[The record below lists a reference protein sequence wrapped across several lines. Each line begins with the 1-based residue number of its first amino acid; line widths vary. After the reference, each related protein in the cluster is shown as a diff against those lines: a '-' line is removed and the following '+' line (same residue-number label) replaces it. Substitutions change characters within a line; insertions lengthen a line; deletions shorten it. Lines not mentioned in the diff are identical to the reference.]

1 MKHLGFAAALLGMC
15 CAVPAQAARFEA
27 NSPEAQTLM
36 KAYFGNT
43 LICKAE
49 GIFECHNWMYPDG
62 KFIQFSWDSRPN
74 VMVDG
79 VMLSGVNGLE
89 GKWWL
94 EGAAGKFQLCR
105 QNAPT
110 AKPMCQDEPQRKV
123 GDQWDHPAHGN
134 WPAEHFTLVEGRR

>member
-79 VMLSGVNGLE
+79 VMLSDAFVDMRLVRIENGRVVE
-89 GKWWL
+89 V
-94 EGAAGKFQLCR
+94 
-105 QNAPT
+105 
-110 AKPMCQDEPQRKV
+110 KPL
-123 GDQWDHPAHGN
+123 GYGY
-134 WPAEHFTLVEGRR
+134 